1 MSAIFTFN
9 DISPRTI
16 RNSQDAVEDIS
27 SRLLDYIDDYISRY
41 KCYLDKCIE
50 KMAIGSSCIKFN
62 SYGIYNSRDIRYDRY
77 NCSLLCGNKN
87 IPIENIVSIKVD
99 STYTLKWFQELPKHL
114 SIDNCFVISY
124 TPNKT
129 LRIVAPCKK
138 TMLWWIYG
146 LQKICRNIANSSYT
160 SKCAIYNN
168 IMIRKEEFQTV
179 LKHIYSQLERSPL
192 DLTDLLNTIEYTR
205 TSLVDKIDQ
214 IYIYVFR
221 TNDLVELIGSID
233 KYLNRVE
240 KECVRFLL

>member
-50 KMAIGSSCIKFN
+50 KMTIGTNFIKFN

-77 NCSLLCGNKN
+77 NCSLLCGSKS

-99 STYTLKWFQELPKHL
+99 SNYTLKWFQELPEHF

-124 TPNKT
+124 MPNKT

-138 TMLWWIYG
+138 TMLSWIYG
-146 LQKICRNIANSSYT
+146 LQKICRNIANSRYI
-160 SKCAIYNN
+160 SKCPIYNN
-168 IMIRKEEFQTV
+168 IIVRKKEFQKV
-179 LKHIYSQLERSPL
+179 LKHIYSQLEKSPL

-205 TSLVDKIDQ
+205 TSMADRIDQ

-221 TNDLVELIGSID
+221 INDLVELIRHTD

-240 KECVRFLL
+240 KECALFI